1 MEAAVA
7 GKVVRPEKT
16 AMAGKAARPEKTAMA
31 GKAILWRKRRWQ
43 ARQPVRSHT
52 YLELI
57 KKMQAK
63 LR

>member
-1 MEAAVA
+1 
-7 GKVVRPEKT
+7 
-16 AMAGKAARPEKTAMA
+16 MAGKAARPEKTAMA
-31 GKAILWRKRRWQ
+31 GKAIIWRKRRWQ

-63 LR
+63 LNYT